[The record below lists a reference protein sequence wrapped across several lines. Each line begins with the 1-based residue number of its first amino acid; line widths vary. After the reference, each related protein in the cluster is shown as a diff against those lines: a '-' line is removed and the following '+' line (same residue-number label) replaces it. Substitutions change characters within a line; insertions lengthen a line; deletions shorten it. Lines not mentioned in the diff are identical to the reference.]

1 MGEVK
6 RLNAGVE
13 PVGGES
19 IVGGDQASRGA
30 AWGVQV
36 LLPVKPDFHND
47 MADFHNDMARFRAG
61 LDGKQTKL
69 SCQCK
74 RLLMREWHPS

>member
-19 IVGGDQASRGA
+19 IVGGDQEERGA
-30 AWGVQV
+30 GGS
-36 LLPVKPDFHND
+36 HY
-47 MADFHNDMARFRAG
+47 FRIFNENN
-61 LDGKQTKL
+61 TI
-69 SCQCK
+69 
-74 RLLMREWHPS
+74 HV